1 VTQIR
6 ALGPEELPAV
16 AARVATT
23 FSGVRPSDEE
33 VEARLRVW
41 EPDRTL
47 GAFDDGSLVAT
58 AATIPLPLTLPGGRR
73 VPAAGIS
80 RVTVLPTHRRRGLL
94 TEMLR
99 RQIDEAREQ
108 GELVAGL
115 FASEGGIYGRFGF
128 GVATLEADLRVAR
141 GRSAFREEVDVAGL
155 RLVDRSEA
163 AALLQRIAA
172 KAVAGQP
179 GAVERSS
186 AWWRFAQGPRRR
198 GAAAD
203 LEVVVRAEDDG
214 FVAYQRQIEPPA
226 WRGSLEVVLLLALNP
241 AAYGALWRY
250 CLDVD
255 LIDDVLA
262 PRRSADETL
271 RFLLADPRAMECSL
285 GDGLWL
291 RLIDAEAALNART
304 YADDGRIVIG
314 VGDTFC
320 PWNTGTY
327 AIEGGRCRRTDADPS
342 LVMPADAL
350 GACYLGGIR
359 FSTLVRAGVVTERR
373 PGAAERADG
382 LFRSA
387 EVPWCPFHF

>member
-1 VTQIR
+1 MRVLR
-6 ALGPEELPAV
+6 RVGADELPLF
-16 AARVATT
+16 AARVAAT
-23 FSGVRPSDEE
+23 FSGLRPSDEE
-33 VEARLRVW
+33 IEARLQVW

-47 GAFDDGSLVAT
+47 GAFEDGSLVAT
-58 AATIPLPLTLPGGRR
+58 AATIPLPLTLPGGRQ

-99 RQIDEAREQ
+99 QQVHEAREH
-108 GELVAGL
+108 GEPVAIL
-115 FASEGGIYGRFGF
+115 FASEGAIYGRFGF
-128 GVATLEADLRVAR
+128 GVATLQADLRVAH
-141 GRSAFREEVDVAGL
+141 GRSAFRERVDVSSL
-155 RLVDRSEA
+155 RLVERRQVAER
-163 AALLQRIAA
+163 LQRIAA
-172 KAVAGQP
+172 RVAAVQP

-186 AWWRFAQGPRRR
+186 AWWRWVAEAPSQGGSPET
-198 GAAAD
+198 
-203 LEVVVRAEDDG
+203 EVVVRDEEDG
-214 FVAYQRQIEPPA
+214 FVAYQRRIEPHA
-226 WRGSLEVVLLLALNP
+226 WTGSLDVTLLLALSS
-241 AAYGALWRY
+241 AAYAELWRY